1 MVKHQLVLC
10 SFHNK
15 LKTNPRYLDHHVNRR
30 CDDLIQVLM
39 KIEEDYFYER
49 MRKEVIFRPED
60 ASLKQEGHERH
71 SRGEDIDETSVKV
84 SNISI
89 KYVDIR
95 VETRSKV
102 LTRITH

>member
-1 MVKHQLVLC
+1 MVKHQLVVC

-30 CDDLIQVLM
+30 CDDLIQELM

-49 MRKEVIFRPED
+49 MRKEVILRPED

-71 SRGEDIDETSVKV
+71 SRGEDIDEASVKV

-89 KYVDIR
+89 KYVCIR
-95 VETRSKV
+95 TSY
-102 LTRITH
+102 